1 MNFLKT
7 GSSIKSYNK
16 LSNWFNFDKENVLQ
30 VYSGKIDIGQH
41 ISSTL
46 ALIASKITNI
56 KYSQVE
62 IVRLNTNISP
72 DEGKTASSLST
83 PDSGTAIKSASII
96 LRKNFIN
103 YALRELKIN
112 LNEMIFENGIIKDIK
127 SNKSISYWDFAKTDN
142 FKSLIIPIE
151 IEDKDIKSLNYS
163 NKQKVE
169 LKTIKDI
176 VTGRYKYVHDLYFP
190 NMLHARIIRP
200 PNYFSKFKSIDDDFQ
215 KILDINNIKFVS
227 KGSFLALVA
236 SDEFLVVKYLEL
248 IKKKIHWE
256 YIKDLPNK
264 NIHDALQ
271 NNEKDTLL
279 VKSGGEA
286 YYEKIPNIK
295 SFYIRYNLII
305 K

>member
-1 MNFLKT
+1 MNFFFFF
-7 GSSIKSYNK
+7 SSIKSYNK

-96 LRKNFIN
+96 LRKSFIN

-112 LNEMIFENGIIKDIK
+112 LDETIFENGIIKDIK

-142 FKSLIIPIE
+142 F
-151 IEDKDIKSLNYS
+151 
-163 NKQKVE
+163 
-169 LKTIKDI
+169 
-176 VTGRYKYVHDLYFP
+176 
-190 NMLHARIIRP
+190 
-200 PNYFSKFKSIDDDFQ
+200 
-215 KILDINNIKFVS
+215 
-227 KGSFLALVA
+227 
-236 SDEFLVVKYLEL
+236 
-248 IKKKIHWE
+248 
-256 YIKDLPNK
+256 
-264 NIHDALQ
+264 
-271 NNEKDTLL
+271 
-279 VKSGGEA
+279 
-286 YYEKIPNIK
+286 
-295 SFYIRYNLII
+295 
-305 K
+305 